1 MTTLTCKV
9 QYLNDTDP
17 FGACTQFPEPS
28 RPPLYTFN
36 VNIPLINQIATIHR
50 LLKAP
55 HRTSCLDHKS
65 TNRSKYLDDCALQLY
80 KYGTENNDF
89 ANYLDLEATIDEQ
102 SDEFDSFT
110 LK

>member
-9 QYLNDTDP
+9 QYLNDIDP

-36 VNIPLINQIATIHR
+36 VNIPLINQIAAIHR

-55 HRTSCLDHKS
+55 HRVSRKTR
-65 TNRSKYLDDCALQLY
+65 N
-80 KYGTENNDF
+80 F
-89 ANYLDLEATIDEQ
+89 
-102 SDEFDSFT
+102 F
-110 LK
+110 

>member
-9 QYLNDTDP
+9 QYLNDIDP

-36 VNIPLINQIATIHR
+36 VNIPLINQIAAIHR

-55 HRTSCLDHKS
+55 HRVSRKTRKFFFKK
-65 TNRSKYLDDCALQLY
+65 TTFSKEPEIC
-80 KYGTENNDF
+80 
-89 ANYLDLEATIDEQ
+89 
-102 SDEFDSFT
+102 
-110 LK
+110 